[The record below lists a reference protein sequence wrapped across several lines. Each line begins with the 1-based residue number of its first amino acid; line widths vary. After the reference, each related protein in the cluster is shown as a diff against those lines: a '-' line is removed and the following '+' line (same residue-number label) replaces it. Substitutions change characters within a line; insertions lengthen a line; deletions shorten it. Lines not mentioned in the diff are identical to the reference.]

1 MLPQEAMIER
11 VRELCDHDEC
21 VVSAL
26 MYGSFALGQGDRFS
40 DIEFYLFFTDE
51 ASEGLQEE
59 AWVAQIAPLY
69 LYYVNEFG
77 NGTAIF
83 ENLVRGEFHFEAASK
98 VGLVDAWEAAW
109 FPSLESAVLV
119 DKNGEL
125 SGRMGRLVRPPPDLD
140 TPERAL
146 FLCRSLMNWTLM
158 GDNLLQRGEY
168 ARAEAFLTLVH
179 GHLLQLMRLVEGKSV
194 NWLSPTRRLE
204 EDASATS
211 YERYKECTAALEAE
225 QLLRAYASTWEWGRE
240 LMGELAA
247 RHALMLP
254 EALLDKLDWRLGQ
267 V

>member
-1 MLPQEAMIER
+1 MLPHEAMIER
-11 VRELCDHDEC
+11 VRELCHRDER

-26 MYGSFALGQGDRFS
+26 MYGSFALGEGDRFS
-40 DIEFYLFFTDE
+40 DIEFYLFFD
-51 ASEGLQEE
+51 EE
-59 AWVAQIAPLY
+59 ALGDLEEQAWVGQIAPLA
-69 LYYVNEFG
+69 LYYVNEYG

-83 ENLVRGEFHFEAASK
+83 ENLVRGEFHFEAASN
-98 VGLVDAWEAAW
+98 VGSVDAWESAW

-119 DKNGEL
+119 DKSGEL
-125 SGRMGRLVRPPPDLD
+125 SGRVSRLVGRQPKMG

-158 GDNLLQRGEY
+158 GANLLERGEY

-179 GHLLQLMRLVEGKSV
+179 GHLLQAMRLVEGKGA

-225 QLLRAYASTWEWGRE
+225 QLAQAYASTWEWGRE
-240 LMGELAA
+240 LMGKLAA
-247 RHALMLP
+247 RHALTLP
-254 EALLDKLDWRLGQ
+254 EGLLDKLDRRLRIG
-267 V
+267 